1 MKREE
6 LLGKKDAK
14 TWRKIFSSQEF
25 VQDFTY
31 DGSDLGSQYTNSATT
46 FKLWAPTADKVVL
59 QIFESGDLECEECSE
74 SISMTYTDRGVFA
87 AEVKGDYKNKYYTYV
102 VTRNDETV
110 ETQDP
115 YGKACG
121 VNGKRSMVVDLS
133 STQPEQFEKDTR
145 VVIPEEE
152 RVFYELHVKDFS
164 AAESSGVQKEYR
176 GKYMAFT
183 EKNTTLNGDG
193 EHKTC
198 LSYIKELG
206 VSHVHILP
214 MYDYGSV
221 DETEATDAFN
231 WGYDPENYNVPEGSY
246 ATDAHDGNVRIREC
260 KQMIQSLHEEGIG
273 VIMDVVYNHTYKLDS
288 CFEKVCPY
296 YYYRQ
301 NEDGSFSDGS
311 ACGNET
317 ASERYMYSRYMVDSV
332 VYWAK
337 EYHIDGFRFDLMG
350 LHDTE
355 TMNTIRRALDELRE
369 QELGRKPLPHER
381 IIMYGEPWI
390 ASDSPMEE
398 GFIPAIRDN
407 VAKLDE
413 GIAVFCDLTRDYI
426 KGSVFKKTVPGFV
439 NAKKRT
445 EVTPKEQEVFASII
459 SGWANS
465 EEFQPISP
473 RQVINYVSAHD
484 NYTLWDKLCLST
496 KKSIDYTKKYSGI
509 MLMNAMCAGM
519 YFICQG
525 TPFLQAG
532 EEFGRTKEG
541 IGDSYA
547 SPIEINRLD
556 WERAYQFDELV
567 SYYKEL
573 IALRKEY
580 NGFESFT
587 EHSEEKISIIE
598 SSKEVL
604 AYAVTSEKNNL
615 LFYINPMHEKVEHV
629 LPKGEYIIRS
639 AGLNNYLKGQ
649 KVKEKLTLP
658 ELSVVILSQ
667 EK

>member
-6 LLGKKDAK
+6 LLGKKEGRVWKD
-14 TWRKIFSSQEF
+14 IFTSPEF
-25 VQDFTY
+25 VQNFVY
-31 DGSDLGSQYTNSATT
+31 EGKDLGCQYEKNTAT
-46 FKLWAPTADKVVL
+46 FKLWAPTADKVIL
-59 QIFESGDLECEECSE
+59 QIFESGDPECEECKQSVP
-74 SISMTYTDRGVFA
+74 MAYTDKGVFA
-87 AEVKGDYKNKYYTYV
+87 LELKGDYKNMYYTYL
-102 VTRNDETV
+102 VTRNGETV

-121 VNGKRSMVVDLS
+121 VNGKRSMVVDLADV
-133 STQPEQFEKDTR
+133 QPAGFEKDVR
-145 VVIPEEE
+145 VVIPEEQ
-152 RVFYELHVKDFS
+152 RVFYELHIKDFS
-164 AAESSGVQKEYR
+164 AAESSGVREEYR
-176 GKYMAFT
+176 GKYLAFT
-183 EKNTTLNGDG
+183 EKNTTLHGDG

-198 LSYIKELG
+198 LSYLKELG

-221 DETEATDAFN
+221 DETESTDDFN

-260 KQMIQSLHEEGIG
+260 RQMIQSLHEEGIG
-273 VIMDVVYNHTYKLDS
+273 VIMDVVYNHTYSLDS

-301 NEDGSFSDGS
+301 NEDGTFSDGS

-317 ASERYMYSRYMVDSV
+317 ASERFMYRRYMVDSV
-332 VYWAK
+332 LHWAK

-355 TMNTIRRALDELRE
+355 TMNEIRRELDALRE
-369 QELGRKPLPHER
+369 TELGRKPMDHER

-390 ASDSPMEE
+390 AAPSPMQE
-398 GFIPAIRDN
+398 GFLPSVRDN
-407 VAKLDE
+407 VAELDE

-426 KGSVFKKTVPGFV
+426 KGSVFKKTAPGFV
-439 NAKKRT
+439 NTKNRKAITKKER
-445 EVTPKEQEVFASII
+445 EEFSNIV
-459 SGWANS
+459 SGWADS
-465 EEFQPISP
+465 KIFHPKSP
-473 RQVINYVSAHD
+473 RQIINYVSAHD

-496 KKSIDYTKKYSGI
+496 KKSIDYTKKYSTI
-509 MLMNAMCAGM
+509 MEMNAMCAGM

-556 WERAYQFDELV
+556 WERAYRFGELV
-567 SYYKEL
+567 AYYKEL
-573 IALRKEY
+573 IALRKEC

-587 EHSEEKISIIE
+587 EQPKEKISIIE
-598 SSKEVL
+598 SSEKVL
-604 AYAVTSEKNNL
+604 SLELAMDTHKL
-615 LFYINPMHEKVEHV
+615 LFYVNPMHEKVKV
-629 LPKGEYIIRS
+629 ALPEGEYSICS
-639 AGLNNYLKGQ
+639 AGLNSYLKGQ
-649 KVKEKLTLP
+649 FVKKMMMVP
-658 ELSVVILSQ
+658 ELTVVILKQ

>member
-1 MKREE
+1 MKRQE
-6 LLGKKDAK
+6 LLGKKKAQEWK
-14 TWRKIFSSQEF
+14 EIFTSKEF
-25 VQDFTY
+25 VENFVY
-31 DGSDLGSQYTNSATT
+31 DGRDLGSRYTKEATT
-46 FKLWAPTADKVVL
+46 FKLWAPTADKVVV
-59 QIFESGDLECEECSE
+59 QIFESGDPECTEYSE
-74 SISMTYTDRGVFA
+74 SFPMAYTDKGVFA
-87 AEVKGDYKNKYYTYV
+87 LEIKGDYKNQYYTYV
-102 VTRNDETV
+102 VTRNGETV

-115 YGKACG
+115 YGRACG
-121 VNGKRSMVVDLS
+121 VNGKRSMVVDLEA
-133 STQPEQFEKDTR
+133 TMPEQFEKDTR
-145 VVIPEEE
+145 VVVPEAD

-164 AAESSGVQKEYR
+164 AAKSSGVRKEYR

-183 EKNTTLNGDG
+183 EKHTTLNADG

-206 VSHVHILP
+206 VSHIHILP

-221 DETEATDAFN
+221 DETETTDAFN

-273 VIMDVVYNHTYKLDS
+273 VVMDVVYNHTYNLDS

-301 NEDGSFSDGS
+301 NKDGSFSDGS

-317 ASERYMYSRYMVDSV
+317 ASERYMYRRYMVDSV

-355 TMNTIRRALDELRE
+355 TMNEIRKELDALRE

-381 IIMYGEPWI
+381 IIMYGEPWL
-390 ASDSPMEE
+390 AAPSPMQK
-398 GFIPAIRDN
+398 GFFPAVRDN

-439 NAKKRT
+439 NAKNRKT
-445 EVTPKEQEVFASII
+445 IAPKEREEFACII
-459 SGWANS
+459 NGWADS
-465 EEFQPISP
+465 EEFQPKSP

-484 NYTLWDKLCLST
+484 NYSLWDKLCLST
-496 KKSIDYTKKYSGI
+496 KKSIDYTKKYSAI
-509 MLMNAMCAGM
+509 IEMNAMCAAM
-519 YFICQG
+519 YFMCQG

-532 EEFGRTKEG
+532 EEFGRTKQG

-547 SPIEINRLD
+547 SPIEINQLD
-556 WERAYQFDELV
+556 WERAYQFGELV
-567 SYYKEL
+567 TYYKEL
-573 IALRKEY
+573 IALRKEC
-580 NGFESFT
+580 NAFESFT
-587 EHSEEKISIIE
+587 DHADEKISMIKT
-598 SSKEVL
+598 SKEVL
-604 AYAVTSEKNNL
+604 AFSVTSDAYKL
-615 LFYINPMHEKVEHV
+615 LFYVNPMKEKVEHA
-629 LPKGEYIIRS
+629 LPEGEYIIRS
-639 AGLNNYLKGQ
+639 AGLSSYLKGQ
-649 KVKEKLTLP
+649 VVKNQIILP
-658 ELSVVILSQ
+658 ELSVVILMQ
-667 EK
+667 KH